1 MIIVCFLTVVAV
13 AGIDLGIKQYVEK
26 YVKKEEERSIWRKR
40 GILRKVHNRGMMM
53 NRLEQHPLFVQLAS
67 VFAGGVLLICQAAL
81 LKKPGQ
87 EKEKL
92 GLALMTAGA
101 ISNTYDRLRR
111 GYVVDY
117 MAVKTRHKKIT
128 DLTFNLAD
136 ISIFAGAVLAL
147 FGAFTGGKD
156 GK

>member
-1 MIIVCFLTVVAV
+1 
-13 AGIDLGIKQYVEK
+13 
-26 YVKKEEERSIWRKR
+26 
-40 GILRKVHNRGMMM
+40 M
-53 NRLEQHPLFVQLAS
+53 NKLEQHPLFVQLAS
-67 VFAGGVLLICQAAL
+67 VFAGGVLLVCQAML

-101 ISNTYDRLRR
+101 VSNTYDRLRR

-117 MAVKTRHKKIT
+117 LAIKTRHKRIT
-128 DLTFNLAD
+128 DLTFNLGD
-136 ISIFAGAVLAL
+136 ISIFAGAVLAFL
-147 FGAFTGGKD
+147 GAFTGGRG